1 MSPEQGYQL
10 VYNFMSLA
18 IASMGASFF
27 FFISARGALKEGNRM
42 AVTLSA
48 TVVLIAFYHYVR
60 IFDSWVATAGGS
72 LGEFNEAYRYVDW
85 LLTVPLLVAELILVL
100 RLDKKVESKLIQRN
114 VVYAFLMI
122 ATGYIGEMDN
132 QTSVV
137 LDSSRTIWGAISTI
151 FFVLILRDLFGGIDA
166 SFKKQSKEIQGIFKV
181 LRVVLLATWGV
192 YPIAYLLPTIAGNI
206 GLSAGDG
213 LVLKQVGYTIA
224 DILAKP
230 GYGLLIWKI
239 ATLKNSGATS
249 CPPGKRA
256 TKLRYAPLPC
266 ASGDSSSLTASRSV
280 PLSGRCTS

>member
-1 MSPEQGYQL
+1 
-10 VYNFMSLA
+10 MSLA
-18 IASMGASFF
+18 IAAMGASFF
-27 FFISARGALKEGNRM
+27 FFVSARGSLKEGNRM

-60 IFDSWVATAGGS
+60 IFDSWVATAGVGNP
-72 LGEFNEAYRYVDW
+72 GAFNEGYRYVDW

-114 VVYAFLMI
+114 VLYAFLMI
-122 ATGYIGEMDN
+122 ATGYIGELDV

-181 LRVVLLATWGV
+181 LRVVLIATWGV
-192 YPIAYLLPTIAGNI
+192 YPIAYLLPTISTSL
-206 GLSAGDG
+206 GLTAGDG
-213 LVLKQVGYTIA
+213 LVLKQIGYTIA

-239 ATLKNSGATS
+239 ATLKNSG
-249 CPPGKRA
+249 R
-256 TKLRYAPLPC
+256 
-266 ASGDSSSLTASRSV
+266 
-280 PLSGRCTS
+280 

>member
-1 MSPEQGYQL
+1 MSPELGYQL

-18 IASMGASFF
+18 IAAMGASFF
-27 FFISARGALKEGNRM
+27 FFVSARGSLKEGNRM

-60 IFDSWVATAGGS
+60 IFDSWVATAGVGNP
-72 LGEFNEAYRYVDW
+72 GAFNEGYRYVDW

-114 VVYAFLMI
+114 VLYAFLMI
-122 ATGYIGEMDN
+122 ATGYIGELDV

-151 FFVLILRDLFGGIDA
+151 FFVLILRDLFGGIEA

-181 LRVVLLATWGV
+181 LRVVLIATWGV
-192 YPIAYLLPTIAGNI
+192 YPIAYLLPTISTSL
-206 GLSAGDG
+206 GLTAGDG
-213 LVLKQVGYTIA
+213 LVLKQIGYTIA

-239 ATLKNSGATS
+239 ATLKNSG
-249 CPPGKRA
+249 R
-256 TKLRYAPLPC
+256 
-266 ASGDSSSLTASRSV
+266 
-280 PLSGRCTS
+280 

>member
-1 MSPEQGYQL
+1 MSPELGYQL

-18 IASMGASFF
+18 IAAMGASFF
-27 FFISARGALKEGNRM
+27 FFVSARGSLKEGNRM

-60 IFDSWVATAGGS
+60 IFDSWVATAGVGNP
-72 LGEFNEAYRYVDW
+72 GAFNEGYRYVDW

-122 ATGYIGEMDN
+122 ATGYIGELDV
-132 QTSVV
+132 QTTVV

-166 SFKKQSKEIQGIFKV
+166 SFKKQSREIQGIFKV
-181 LRVVLLATWGV
+181 LRVVLIATWGV
-192 YPIAYLLPTIAGNI
+192 YPIAYLLPTIST
-206 GLSAGDG
+206 GLGLTAGDG
-213 LVLKQVGYTIA
+213 LVMKQVGYTIA

-239 ATLKNSGATS
+239 ATLKNT
-249 CPPGKRA
+249 
-256 TKLRYAPLPC
+256 
-266 ASGDSSSLTASRSV
+266 
-280 PLSGRCTS
+280 GR

>member
-1 MSPEQGYQL
+1 MSPELGYQL

-18 IASMGASFF
+18 IAAMGASFF
-27 FFISARGALKEGNRM
+27 FFVSARGSLKEGNRM

-60 IFDSWVATAGGS
+60 IFDSWVATAGVGNP
-72 LGEFNEAYRYVDW
+72 GAFNEGYRYVDW

-122 ATGYIGEMDN
+122 ATGYIGELDV

-151 FFVLILRDLFGGIDA
+151 FFVLILRDLFGGIEA

-181 LRVVLLATWGV
+181 LRVVLIATWGV
-192 YPIAYLLPTIAGNI
+192 YPIAYLLPTISTSL
-206 GLSAGDG
+206 GLTAGDG
-213 LVLKQVGYTIA
+213 LVLKQIGYTVA

-239 ATLKNSGATS
+239 ATLKNSG
-249 CPPGKRA
+249 R
-256 TKLRYAPLPC
+256 
-266 ASGDSSSLTASRSV
+266 
-280 PLSGRCTS
+280 

>member
-1 MSPEQGYQL
+1 VEVLMSPEQGYQL

-27 FFISARGALKEGNRM
+27 FFVSARGALKEGNRM

-114 VVYAFLMI
+114 VLYAFLMI

-192 YPIAYLLPTIAGNI
+192 YPIAYLLPTIAGDL

-239 ATLKNSGATS
+239 ATLKNSG
-249 CPPGKRA
+249 R
-256 TKLRYAPLPC
+256 
-266 ASGDSSSLTASRSV
+266 
-280 PLSGRCTS
+280 

>member
-27 FFISARGALKEGNRM
+27 FFVSARGALKEGNRM

-48 TVVLIAFYHYVR
+48 VVVLIAFYHYVR
-60 IFDSWVATAGGS
+60 IFDSWVAYGTSGGAVP
-72 LGEFNEAYRYVDW
+72 FNEAYRYVDW
-85 LLTVPLLVAELILVL
+85 LLTVPLLVAELVLVL
-100 RLDKKVESKLIQRN
+100 KLDKKLESTLLKRN

-122 ATGYIGEMDN
+122 ATGYVGEMTN
-132 QTSVV
+132 ITSVD
-137 LDSSRTIWGAISTI
+137 LASPRTIWGAMSSV

-166 SFKKQSKEIQGIFKV
+166 SIKKQSKDIQGIFKI
-181 LRVVLLATWGV
+181 LRVVLIATWGV
-192 YPIAYLLPTIAGNI
+192 YPIAYLLPAISGNL
-206 GLSAGDG
+206 GLTAQDG

-239 ATLKNSGATS
+239 ATLKNT
-249 CPPGKRA
+249 
-256 TKLRYAPLPC
+256 
-266 ASGDSSSLTASRSV
+266 
-280 PLSGRCTS
+280 GR

>member
-1 MSPEQGYQL
+1 
-10 VYNFMSLA
+10 MSLA
-18 IASMGASFF
+18 IAAMGASFF
-27 FFISARGALKEGNRM
+27 FFISARGSLKEGNRM

-60 IFDSWVATAGGS
+60 IFDSWVATAGVGNP
-72 LGEFNEAYRYVDW
+72 GAFNEGYRYVDW

-122 ATGYIGEMDN
+122 ATGYIGELDV

-151 FFVLILRDLFGGIDA
+151 FFVLILRDLFGGIEA

-181 LRVVLLATWGV
+181 LRVVLIATWGV
-192 YPIAYLLPTIAGNI
+192 YPIAYLLPTISTSL
-206 GLSAGDG
+206 GLTAGDG
-213 LVLKQVGYTIA
+213 LVLKQIGYTIA

-239 ATLKNSGATS
+239 ATLKNSG
-249 CPPGKRA
+249 R
-256 TKLRYAPLPC
+256 
-266 ASGDSSSLTASRSV
+266 
-280 PLSGRCTS
+280 

>member
-60 IFDSWVATAGGS
+60 IFDSWVATAGVGNP
-72 LGEFNEAYRYVDW
+72 GAFNEGYRYVDW

-114 VVYAFLMI
+114 VLYAFLMI
-122 ATGYIGEMDN
+122 ATGYIGELDV

-166 SFKKQSKEIQGIFKV
+166 SFKRQSKEIQGIFKV
-181 LRVVLLATWGV
+181 LRVVLIATWGV
-192 YPIAYLLPTIAGNI
+192 YPIAYLLPTISTSL
-206 GLSAGDG
+206 GLTAGDG
-213 LVLKQVGYTIA
+213 LVLKQIGYTIA

-239 ATLKNSGATS
+239 ATLKNSG
-249 CPPGKRA
+249 R
-256 TKLRYAPLPC
+256 
-266 ASGDSSSLTASRSV
+266 
-280 PLSGRCTS
+280 

>member
-1 MSPEQGYQL
+1 MSPELGYQL

-18 IASMGASFF
+18 IAAMGASFF
-27 FFISARGALKEGNRM
+27 FFVSARGSLKEGNRM

-60 IFDSWVATAGGS
+60 IFDSWVATAGAGNPS
-72 LGEFNEAYRYVDW
+72 AFNEGYRYVDW

-114 VVYAFLMI
+114 VLYAFLMI
-122 ATGYIGEMDN
+122 ATGYIGELDV

-151 FFVLILRDLFGGIDA
+151 FFVLILRDLFGGIEA

-181 LRVVLLATWGV
+181 LRVVLIATWGV
-192 YPIAYLLPTIAGNI
+192 YPIAYLLPTISTSL
-206 GLSAGDG
+206 GLTAGDG
-213 LVLKQVGYTIA
+213 LVLKQIGYTIA

-239 ATLKNSGATS
+239 ATLKNSG
-249 CPPGKRA
+249 R
-256 TKLRYAPLPC
+256 
-266 ASGDSSSLTASRSV
+266 
-280 PLSGRCTS
+280 

>member
-1 MSPEQGYQL
+1 MSPELGYQL

-18 IASMGASFF
+18 IAAMGASFF
-27 FFISARGALKEGNRM
+27 FFVSARGSLKEGNRM

-60 IFDSWVATAGGS
+60 IFDSWVATAGVGNP
-72 LGEFNEAYRYVDW
+72 GAFNEGYRYVDW

-114 VVYAFLMI
+114 VLYAFLMI
-122 ATGYIGEMDN
+122 ATGYIGELDV

-181 LRVVLLATWGV
+181 LRVVLIATWGV
-192 YPIAYLLPTIAGNI
+192 YPIAYLLPTISTSL
-206 GLSAGDG
+206 GLTAGDG
-213 LVLKQVGYTIA
+213 LVLKQIGYTIA

-239 ATLKNSGATS
+239 ATLKNSG
-249 CPPGKRA
+249 R
-256 TKLRYAPLPC
+256 
-266 ASGDSSSLTASRSV
+266 
-280 PLSGRCTS
+280 

>member
-1 MSPEQGYQL
+1 
-10 VYNFMSLA
+10 MSLA
-18 IASMGASFF
+18 IAAMGASFF
-27 FFISARGALKEGNRM
+27 FFISARGSLKEGNRM

-60 IFDSWVATAGGS
+60 IFDSWVATAGVGNP
-72 LGEFNEAYRYVDW
+72 GAFNEGYRYVDW

-122 ATGYIGEMDN
+122 ATGYIGELDV

-151 FFVLILRDLFGGIDA
+151 FFVLILRDLFGGIEA
-166 SFKKQSKEIQGIFKV
+166 SFKRQSKEIQGIFKV
-181 LRVVLLATWGV
+181 LRVVLIATWGV
-192 YPIAYLLPTIAGNI
+192 YPIAYLLPTISTSL
-206 GLSAGDG
+206 GLTAGDG
-213 LVLKQVGYTIA
+213 LVLKQIGYTIA

-239 ATLKNSGATS
+239 ATLKNSG
-249 CPPGKRA
+249 R
-256 TKLRYAPLPC
+256 
-266 ASGDSSSLTASRSV
+266 
-280 PLSGRCTS
+280 

>member
-1 MSPEQGYQL
+1 MSPELGYQL

-18 IASMGASFF
+18 IAAMGASFF
-27 FFISARGALKEGNRM
+27 FFVSARGSLKEGNRM

-60 IFDSWVATAGGS
+60 IFDSWVATAGVGNP
-72 LGEFNEAYRYVDW
+72 GAFNEGYRYVDW

-114 VVYAFLMI
+114 VLYAFLMI
-122 ATGYIGEMDN
+122 ATGYIGELDV

-151 FFVLILRDLFGGIDA
+151 FFVLILRDLFGGIEA
-166 SFKKQSKEIQGIFKV
+166 SFKRQSKEIQGIFKV
-181 LRVVLLATWGV
+181 LRVVLIATWGV
-192 YPIAYLLPTIAGNI
+192 YPIAYLLPTISTSL
-206 GLSAGDG
+206 GLTAGDG
-213 LVLKQVGYTIA
+213 LVLKQIGYTIA

-239 ATLKNSGATS
+239 ATLKNSG
-249 CPPGKRA
+249 R
-256 TKLRYAPLPC
+256 
-266 ASGDSSSLTASRSV
+266 
-280 PLSGRCTS
+280 

>member
-1 MSPEQGYQL
+1 MSPEMGYQL

-18 IASMGASFF
+18 IAAMGASFF
-27 FFISARGALKEGNRM
+27 FFVSARGSLKEGNRM

-60 IFDSWVATAGGS
+60 IFDSWVATAGVGNP
-72 LGEFNEAYRYVDW
+72 GAFNEGYRYVDW

-114 VVYAFLMI
+114 VLYAFLMI
-122 ATGYIGEMDN
+122 ATGYIGELDV

-166 SFKKQSKEIQGIFKV
+166 SFKRQSKEIQGIFKV
-181 LRVVLLATWGV
+181 LRVVLIATWGV
-192 YPIAYLLPTIAGNI
+192 YPIAYLLPTISTSL
-206 GLSAGDG
+206 GLTAGDG
-213 LVLKQVGYTIA
+213 LVLKQIGYTVA

-239 ATLKNSGATS
+239 ATLKNSG
-249 CPPGKRA
+249 R
-256 TKLRYAPLPC
+256 
-266 ASGDSSSLTASRSV
+266 
-280 PLSGRCTS
+280 

>member
-1 MSPEQGYQL
+1 MDQALTLSYSQFQT
-10 VYNFMSLA
+10 VYNVTSFALA
-18 IASMGASFF
+18 AMLAT
-27 FFISARGALKEGNRM
+27 FIFLLVVQGRVLPRYRQALVVSAM
-42 AVTLSA
+42 VC
-48 TVVLIAFYHYVR
+48 LIAAYHYYR
-60 IFDSWVATAGGS
+60 IFDSFRHAYIAVDEGTAAS
-72 LGEFNEAYRYVDW
+72 ALDAMTYTFMNGEGFNEGYRYVDW

-100 RLDKKVESKLIQRN
+100 RLDKKVESALIQRN
-114 VVYAFLMI
+114 VLYAFLMI
-122 ATGYIGEMDN
+122 ATGYIGELDV

-239 ATLKNSGATS
+239 ATLKNT
-249 CPPGKRA
+249 
-256 TKLRYAPLPC
+256 
-266 ASGDSSSLTASRSV
+266 
-280 PLSGRCTS
+280 GR

>member
-27 FFISARGALKEGNRM
+27 FFVSARGALKEGNRM

-100 RLDKKVESKLIQRN
+100 RLDKKIESKLIQRN

-239 ATLKNSGATS
+239 ATLKNSG
-249 CPPGKRA
+249 
-256 TKLRYAPLPC
+256 RYQTRP
-266 ASGDSSSLTASRSV
+266 LTAAR
-280 PLSGRCTS
+280 RRR

>member
-1 MSPEQGYQL
+1 MSPEMGYQL

-18 IASMGASFF
+18 IAAMGASFF
-27 FFISARGALKEGNRM
+27 FFVSARGSLKEGNRM

-60 IFDSWVATAGGS
+60 IFDSWVATAGAGNPDA
-72 LGEFNEAYRYVDW
+72 FNEGYRYVDW

-114 VVYAFLMI
+114 VLYAFLMI
-122 ATGYIGEMDN
+122 ATGYIGELDV

-166 SFKKQSKEIQGIFKV
+166 SFKRQSKEIQGIFKV
-181 LRVVLLATWGV
+181 LRVVLIATWGV
-192 YPIAYLLPTIAGNI
+192 YPIAYLLPTISTSL
-206 GLSAGDG
+206 GLTAGDG
-213 LVLKQVGYTIA
+213 LVLKQIGYTVA

-239 ATLKNSGATS
+239 ATLKNSG
-249 CPPGKRA
+249 R
-256 TKLRYAPLPC
+256 
-266 ASGDSSSLTASRSV
+266 
-280 PLSGRCTS
+280 